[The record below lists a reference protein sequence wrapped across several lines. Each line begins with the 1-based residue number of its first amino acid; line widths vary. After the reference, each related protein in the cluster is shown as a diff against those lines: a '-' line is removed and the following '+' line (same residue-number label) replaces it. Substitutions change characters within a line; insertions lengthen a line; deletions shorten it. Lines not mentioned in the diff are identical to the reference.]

1 MAHSIQPEVL
11 LDGLDRRLISELA
24 ASPRIAVV
32 ELARR
37 LAVARNT
44 AQARLDRLV
53 STGVI
58 AGFGPE
64 VDLTRVGYRVSA
76 YVTLQIAQG
85 RGRDVTAHLAS
96 IPQVVEVHR
105 TTGGGDLLCRVV
117 ANDNSHLAGVLDRIL
132 EVHGINRTT
141 TALVLDT
148 PVHSRVLPAIDD
160 LQHDDSTGMP

>member
-1 MAHSIQPEVL
+1 MVL
-11 LDGLDRRLISELA
+11 DDLDRELISALA
-24 ASPRIAVV
+24 TAPRIGVL
-32 ELARR
+32 ELSRR
-37 LAVARNT
+37 LGVARNT
-44 AQARLDRLV
+44 AQARLEKLLA
-53 STGVI
+53 SGVI

-64 VDLTRVGYRVSA
+64 VDLARVGYRVAA

-85 RGRDVTAHLAS
+85 RGRDVTDHLAS

-117 ANDNSHLAGVLDRIL
+117 ANDNSHLAEVLDRIL

-148 PVHSRVLPAIDD
+148 PVKARVLPAIED
-160 LQHDDSTGMP
+160 LSGTQR